1 MLLDMDPYSR
11 PIMEFNIEIPTF
23 CDITIFLKI
32 ILVEYTLTVDRVN

>member
-23 CDITIFLKI
+23 CDITISQKI
-32 ILVEYTLTVDRVN
+32 LLEYTLTADRVN